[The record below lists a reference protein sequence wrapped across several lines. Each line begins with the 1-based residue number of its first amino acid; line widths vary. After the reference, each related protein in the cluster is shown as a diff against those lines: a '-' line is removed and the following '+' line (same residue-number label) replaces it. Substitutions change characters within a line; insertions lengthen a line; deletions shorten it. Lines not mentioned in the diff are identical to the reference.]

1 MIKNLVKGSIVT
13 ILFVLFTGIQVVNAQ
28 TTPVKP
34 EPIVQQDVSKSDQ
47 PGGDKVKLFDRLD
60 LNKDE
65 KISKEEAANNPR
77 FSQNF
82 ENVDANKDGGI
93 SREELKAFKATQK
106 GSDQR
111 QGSKKEHAGEK
122 KAELDTNG
130 DGKISR
136 DEASKSGNE
145 RFLNK
150 FDEMDTDK
158 DGFISKEEKKAAY
171 VNKQKKDTTGQPVDS
186 QQKMIREDQ

>member
-1 MIKNLVKGSIVT
+1 MIKNLMKGSIVT
-13 ILFVLFTGIQVVNAQ
+13 ILFVLFTGLQIVNAQ

-34 EPIVQQDVSKSDQ
+34 EPITHPDKSKSDQ
-47 PGGDKVKLFDRLD
+47 PGGEKVKLFDRLD
-60 LNKDE
+60 VNKDE
-65 KISKEEAANNPR
+65 KISKDEAANNPR

-82 ENVDANKDGGI
+82 ETTDTNKDGGI
-93 SREELKAFKATQK
+93 TREELKAFKATQK

-136 DEASKSGNE
+136 DEAAKSGNE

-158 DGFISKEEKKAAY
+158 DGFVSKEEKKAAY
-171 VNKQKKDTTGQPVDS
+171 LNKPKKGTTGQPVDS
-186 QQKMIREDQ
+186 QQKPIREDQ